1 MKRKIFSVA
10 LSAVIVVSAVLPTT
24 SAAYRPCYNCVQETV
39 VQSGSITQI
48 ERQAMEL
55 VNRIREQNG
64 LKPLTISEDLSVK
77 ARVKA
82 QDMKKQGYFS
92 HNSPTYGT
100 PFQMI
105 KNFGISFR
113 SAGENIAR
121 GYSTPQAV
129 VNGWMNSS
137 GHRANILNANYTHI
151 GVGFVI
157 GGNYWT
163 QMFIAK

>member
-100 PFQMI
+100 PFQMM
-105 KNFGISFR
+105 KRLGITYR
-113 SAGENIAR
+113 SAAENIAM
-121 GYSTPQAV
+121 GYRSAEAV
-129 VNGWMNSS
+129 VNAWMNSPS
-137 GHRANILNANYTHI
+137 HRAAILSSRYTTMGI
-151 GVGFVI
+151 GYADG
-157 GGNYWT
+157 YWT
-163 QMFIAK
+163 QWFIS